1 MISVGAEPVIWTLA
15 AVATVLLLV
24 WTFWPASTQR
34 QVPDFVVEESDQLP
48 R

>member
-1 MISVGAEPVIWTLA
+1 MTSVGNEPVIWTLA

-24 WTFWPASTQR
+24 WTFWPASIQR
-34 QVPDFVVEESDQLP
+34 QVPELLVEEGDQLP